1 MKKVLIITSMCT
13 GLICVW
19 GNAEAA
25 TKCVALNSSTTCT
38 SSPSTGSLDW
48 SATCTTD
55 GNSVA
60 ISGIAGCSS
69 QNGGSMGAKS
79 DTISTSSTTE
89 DNMYCWCK
97 MTSPAVSS
105 WVFFSDL
112 GSAANCAIGCASS
125 CAYGVRSN
133 AAFRS
138 ALFSGLGD

>member
-1 MKKVLIITSMCT
+1 MKKVLITT
-13 GLICVW
+13 GLCV
-19 GNAEAA
+19 GLTCLAGIAAAA

-38 SSPSTGSLDW
+38 SGPSTGSLDW
-48 SATCTTD
+48 AATCTTD

-69 QNGGSMGAKS
+69 QNGSATGTKS

-105 WVFFSDL
+105 WVLASDG
-112 GSAANCAIGCASS
+112 GSVADCAYNCANYCAPQ
-125 CAYGVRSN
+125 VHFN

-138 ALFSGLGD
+138 ALFSGLSD